1 MIPIALDPSALAVA
15 VAGRGA
21 LALRR
26 FQALR
31 AAGAGSLLLFSDVPD
46 AELSREAGD
55 AWRNA
60 LPDAHD
66 LAALRALWIVGLP
79 DDTAAELAALARS
92 HRVLVNVEDRPALC
106 DFHSVA
112 EVRRGSLLLTVST
125 GGASPGLAA
134 RIRAQLARQYGPEWA
149 ERTAHIRRMRE
160 AWRRD
165 DYAPA
170 EISSMTDVVL
180 RANSWLA

>member
-1 MIPIALDPSALAVA
+1 LIPVALNPAAVPVA
-15 VAGRGA
+15 VAGRGP

-26 FQALR
+26 FEALR
-31 AAGAGSLLLFSDVPD
+31 AAGASAALLFSDQPL
-46 AELSREAGD
+46 AEAAGD
-55 AWRNA
+55 GWREG
-60 LPDAHD
+60 LPDTSD
-66 LAALRALWIVGLP
+66 LAVIGVLWIVGLP
-79 DDTAAELAALARS
+79 DDAAAELAALARS

-134 RIRAQLARQYGPEWA
+134 RIRAQLARQFGPEWA
-149 ERTAHIRRMRE
+149 ERTTTIRHLRD

-165 DYAPA
+165 EVPPA
-170 EISSMTDVVL
+170 EIAALTDVVL
-180 RANSWLA
+180 RANGWLI

>member
-1 MIPIALDPSALAVA
+1 MIPIALDPAALPVA
-15 VAGRGA
+15 IAGRGA

-31 AAGAGSLLLFSDVPD
+31 AAGAGAVLLFSDLPD
-46 AELSREAGD
+46 AELADAAGEF
-55 AWRNA
+55 WRDA
-60 LPDAHD
+60 LPKPND
-66 LAALRALWIVGLP
+66 LAALKVLWIVRLS
-79 DDTAAELAALARS
+79 DDAAADLAALARS

-149 ERTAHIRRMRE
+149 ERTAQIRRMRE